1 MTMILSDDSSSS
13 MFQKDRD
20 WFVLDSAV
28 QFFKKEE
35 MMRSQI
41 FIREIDA

>member
-1 MTMILSDDSSSS
+1 

-28 QFFKKEE
+28 QFFKKRGNDEK
-35 MMRSQI
+35 SD
-41 FIREIDA
+41 FY